1 MTPERYAEITRL
13 CQAAM
18 ELSAARRAVF
28 LAQACAGDDEL
39 RAEVEELLAADAAEN
54 SFIDAPALEAA
65 ARIFAREQRALTG
78 QRLGNY
84 HILQKLGAG
93 GMGEVYLAE
102 DTRLKR
108 KVALKLLPAAFTQ
121 SAERLR
127 RFEREAQAA
136 SALNHPNILTI
147 HDFGQI
153 RTANGELHYIVM
165 EFVEGVTLRQR
176 LNSGRLPLPE
186 VLSIF
191 RQMAAALDKA
201 HEVGVYHRDIKPEN
215 VMLRPDGLVKVLD
228 FGLAKLTEGKRD
240 VGTEGRGE
248 GERGER
254 RGGGTEGQRE
264 GYAIIA
270 PSQVTESGMVM
281 GTPRYMSPEQARGQK
296 LDARSDV
303 FSLGVVFYEMVTGEP
318 AFAGASTAEVFA
330 ALLDKEPPPLQQFVP
345 EAPRLPEII
354 NRMLAKDRQQRYPS
368 IRAVLADLTQT
379 GLTSA
384 SGENQPAWQFAGTNS
399 NESSGN
405 SRQTGQKEKG
415 TPNASARPVQSAAG
429 LSVWRTRRLKWIVGA
444 LALAGVLGFAGYRW
458 LAAGNEQPAGET
470 RFLPLIAEVGRKDHA
485 VISPDESRI
494 AFVWDG
500 GRGAAEFSPTD
511 IYVKVIGTDGP
522 PLRLTTAPENDA
534 MPCWTP
540 DGKYVTFVRERP
552 GKGEVLRVPASGGP
566 EQKLAETSTSA
577 SWSPDGKTLA
587 VTGLIGSA
595 EGQSVLLVNL
605 ETGRQTRLTT
615 PEPSTAD
622 YYPAFSPDGKMVA
635 FTRDFGANQVDIC
648 VVPADGGPIRQLTFE
663 KNRVSGLAWTA
674 DSREIVFGAIR
685 RGTRGLW
692 RISAQGGTPARVPV
706 NARNPINPDISRQG
720 NKLVWTEF
728 SNDANLWLY
737 QGAGFTGRDVP
748 GKFGPPV
755 KLPPSSL
762 YEEHCPIF
770 SPDGQKIVF
779 ASERTGAPELWMY
792 EVEGKSAVRQ
802 LTRAGSAGSPRWSYD
817 GQWIAFDSIASGD
830 SEIYVI
836 SATGDSTWRR
846 LTFETTSE
854 NLPAWS
860 RDGQWIYFRSN
871 RSGKNQIYKMPAA
884 GGEAKQITFNG
895 GYEGFESPDGK
906 LFYYSKGRG
915 VYGIYSVPANGGEE
929 APVPE
934 LKEAGYWRSWTL
946 VNEGIGFTAKESES
960 EWTIRFFSFA
970 TRRITPLI
978 TLTQAPLW
986 WAPGLAFSP
995 DGRRLLFARLEQPY
1009 DELMLMENF
1018 R

>member
-1 MTPERYAEITRL
+1 LELNASQR
-13 CQAAM
+13 AAF
-18 ELSAARRAVF
+18 LS
-28 LAQACAGDDEL
+28 QACLDDDEL
-39 RAEVEELLAADAAEN
+39 RAEVEALLAADEAEN
-54 SFIDAPALEAA
+54 SFIDSPALEVAA
-65 ARIFAREQRALTG
+65 QIFAHEQGAITG
-78 QRLGNY
+78 QKLGNY
-84 HILQKLGAG
+84 QILSQLGAG

-108 KVALKLLPAAFTQ
+108 KVALKVLPVAFTQ
-121 SAERLR
+121 NAERVR

-153 RTANGELHYIVM
+153 DTASGRLHYIVT
-165 EFVEGVTLRQR
+165 EFIEGVTLRQR
-176 LNSGRLPLPE
+176 LTRGRLPLPE
-186 VLSIF
+186 ALSIVK
-191 RQMAAALDKA
+191 QIAAALDKA
-201 HEVGVYHRDIKPEN
+201 HEAGIFHRDIKPEN

-228 FGLAKLTEGKRD
+228 FGLAKLSVKDEG
-240 VGTEGRGE
+240 GRRTDE
-248 GERGER
+248 KDADF
-254 RGGGTEGQRE
+254 QRPPS
-264 GYAIIA
+264 AFRLP
-270 PSQVTESGMVM
+270 PSQTASGMVM

-330 ALLDKEPPPLQQFVP
+330 ALLDKEPPPLRQFVP
-345 EAPRLPEII
+345 DVPARLQEII
-354 NRMLAKDRQQRYPS
+354 SRMLAKDREQRYSS
-368 IRAVLADLTQT
+368 IRAVTTDLAQS
-379 GLTSA
+379 GLTSV
-384 SGENQPAWQFAGTNS
+384 SGENQPAWHFTGANS

-405 SRQTGQKEKG
+405 SRKTGQEEKG
-415 TPNASARPVQSAAG
+415 TLDASAHPAQSVSG
-429 LSVWRTRRLKWIVGA
+429 LSVWGTRRLKWIVGA

-458 LAAGNEQPAGET
+458 LAASNAFPKQPAGEA
-470 RFLPLIAEVGRKDHA
+470 RFLPLIAEAGRKDHA

-500 GRGAAEFSPTD
+500 GRGAELSPMD
-511 IYVKVIGTDGP
+511 VYVKVIGTDGP

-534 MPCWTP
+534 APCWTP
-540 DGKYVTFVRERP
+540 DGKYVTFVRERS

-587 VTGLIGSA
+587 VTGFPGSA
-595 EGQSVLLVNL
+595 EGHSVLLVNP
-605 ETGRQTRLTT
+605 ETGQRTRLTT
-615 PEPSTAD
+615 PQPTTVD
-622 YYPAFSPDGKMVA
+622 YYPSFSPDGKMVA

-648 VVPADGGPIRQLTFE
+648 VVPADGGPHRQLTFE
-663 KNRVSGLAWTA
+663 KNRVSGIAWTG

-692 RISAQGGTPARVPV
+692 RISAQGGTPALVSV

-728 SNDANLWLY
+728 SNDSNLWLY
-737 QGAGFTGRDVP
+737 QGAGFAGRDLP

-762 YEEHCPIF
+762 YEDHCPIF

-779 ASERTGAPELWMY
+779 ASERTGAAELWMCDA
-792 EVEGKSAVRQ
+792 EGKTAARQ
-802 LTRAGSAGSPRWSYD
+802 LTRADSAGSPRWSYD

-836 SATGDSTWRR
+836 SATGDSAWRR
-846 LTFETTSE
+846 LTFEKTSE

-860 RDGQWIYFRSN
+860 RDGQWIYFRSD
-871 RSGKNQIYKMPAA
+871 RSGRNQIYKMPAA
-884 GGEAKQITFNG
+884 GGEPKQITFNG

-934 LKEAGYWRSWTL
+934 LKEAGYWRSWTM
-946 VNEGIGFTAKESES
+946 VNEGIGFTAKVSES
-960 EWTIRFFSFA
+960 EWAIRFFGFT

-978 TLTQAPLW
+978 TLTHAPLW
-986 WAPGLAFSP
+986 WAPGLALSP
-995 DGRRLLFARLEQPY
+995 DGRRLLFAHLEQPY

-1018 R
+1018 H